1 MKYTS
6 SLSAIVFAAVLLTPT
21 AAAQAQDLSKFP
33 DWSGQWLRA
42 DPIGIFDPSKPRG
55 RGQQAPLTPEYQAIF
70 EANLADQAA
79 GGHGTDQTFSC
90 IPDGMPRAMNA
101 IFPMEIAILP
111 NTIYILIEYLTQ
123 QRRIFTDGR
132 DWPAEVDP
140 TFMGYSIGKWSKPD
154 ANGRFQELAVE
165 TRHLKGP

>member
-1 MKYTS
+1 MIRKSGYRFS
-6 SLSAIVFAAVLLTPT
+6 DQDHAQMQRCGPRVFQFERIRFENRRRLVMRYASLLTTIVLAAVLLTPT
-21 AAAQAQDLSKFP
+21 AAARAQDLSKFP

-42 DPIGIFDPSKPRG
+42 DPIGTFDPSKPRG

-70 EANLADQAA
+70 EANLVDQAN
-79 GGHGTDQTFSC
+79 GGHGTDPTFSC

-123 QRRIFTDGR
+123 QRRIF
-132 DWPAEVDP
+132 
-140 TFMGYSIGKWSKPD
+140 
-154 ANGRFQELAVE
+154 
-165 TRHLKGP
+165 

>member
-1 MKYTS
+1 M
-6 SLSAIVFAAVLLTPT
+6 LLTPT

-42 DPIGIFDPSKPRG
+42 DPIGTFDPSKPRG

-70 EANLADQAA
+70 EANLVDQAN
-79 GGHGTDQTFSC
+79 GGHGTDPTFTC

-132 DWPAEVDP
+132 SWPGVDP
-140 TFMGYSIGKWSKPD
+140 TFAGRLIGKWTKPTLR
-154 ANGRFQELAVE
+154 AASRSSRSRPA
-165 TRHLKGP
+165 